1 MFFNENY
8 SVIRGFLSEAGLD
21 EENWTMSRWS
31 NLFDLSSDKPTF
43 KWLSEDFNELTDTGF
58 YSDRFASWCS
68 KEVKEAIKKVVAY
81 GVYSM
86 SCWQDKETAEKVI
99 KCYCLANGMMKE
111 NDVINV
117 TALVRLVNKSDGS
130 DYYYITYRVVKN

>member
-1 MFFNENY
+1 MVFSEN

-21 EENWTMSRWS
+21 EGNWTNMWPNFR
-31 NLFDLSSDKPTF
+31 SDKPII
-43 KWLSEDFNELTDTGF
+43 KWLGEDFNELTDTGF
-58 YSDRFASWCS
+58 YSDRFARWCS
-68 KEVKEAIKKVVAY
+68 DEVKKAIMEVVEY

-86 SCWQDKETAEKVI
+86 NCWQNKETAEKVI

-130 DYYYITYRVVKN
+130 DYYYITYRVVKKN